1 MIETRQQRRRR
12 RARTVPTMLGATVL
26 ALAAAPILVPTLVV
40 VDALRGR
47 RRLPLIRVYL
57 FALQYM
63 VNDSVEI
70 MLAPVF
76 WLWAGFGRTLH
87 SPRSVARHERLVYWS
102 VALLERRA
110 RQLLG
115 LSLEVNDEDLEQLKP
130 GPVIVIS
137 RHTSVFDSSLPG
149 LLYQRIGFRI
159 RGVIMAELLADP
171 GFDLMYGR
179 LGSVFIPRDD
189 GERARAAIETLAQGA
204 DERTAIL
211 LFPEG
216 RLFAPSVRDRSL
228 ERLARRD
235 PDRAATLRA
244 LQHVLPPRPGGFIA
258 LLEHLPQADVVVVD
272 HRGLDGVSPDRL
284 IHRAP
289 LDRTVTVTVR
299 RIPRADIETAASPVQ
314 WLDELWLALDR
325 QVAAESSI

>member
-1 MIETRQQRRRR
+1 
-12 RARTVPTMLGATVL
+12 MLGATVF
-26 ALAAAPILVPTLVV
+26 ALVAAPILAPVLV
-40 VDALRGR
+40 ALDLVRGR
-47 RRLPLIRVYL
+47 WRLPMLRVYA
-57 FALQYM
+57 FTLQYL

-70 MLAPVF
+70 VLAPVY
-76 WLWAGFGRTLH
+76 WLWAGLGRRLY
-87 SPRSVARHERLVYWS
+87 SPQSLARHERLMYWS
-102 VALLERRA
+102 VALLEKRA

-115 LSLEVNDEDLEQLKP
+115 LSLEVTGRDLEGLKP

-171 GFDLMYGR
+171 GFDLIYGR

-189 GERARAAIETLAQGA
+189 GERARAAIETLAQRV

-216 RLFAPSVRDRSL
+216 RLFTPSVRDRSL
-228 ERLARRD
+228 ERLAQRD
-235 PDRAATLRA
+235 PDRAAA
-244 LQHVLPPRPGGFIA
+244 LQSLHYLLPPRPGGFTA
-258 LLEHLPQADVVVVD
+258 LLERLPEADVVVID
-272 HRGLDGVSPDRL
+272 HRGLDGISPPRL

-289 LDRTVTVTVR
+289 LDRTITVTIDRV
-299 RIPRADIETAASPVQ
+299 PRAEIDAAPSPTHWLDDQ
-314 WLDELWLALDR
+314 WLRLDR
-325 QVAAESSI
+325 QLAADSSNRQTLSRRRPLPAEL